1 MITVK
6 NQEIPLKTAAAKIRL
21 SGFRGDLA
29 EIRLRAGRGAVAVTA
44 EGVMHTCSE
53 PFTAEDIANCFA
65 ELCRYSVH
73 SYAAEISEGYVT
85 LDGGHRVGICGTAV
99 MRDGKI
105 ETLRDISSLNIRIS
119 RQVRGC
125 AEELYGRVFDRP
137 RSLLL
142 AGKPMCGKTT
152 LLRDLTRLLG
162 GRYKVT
168 LIDSRNEISA
178 CIRGTPTLDI
188 GQHTDVLCGCPKSE
202 GILLALRSMSPEII
216 ICDEIGRD
224 HKAVEQ
230 CLFCGVKLI
239 ASAHAGSIAELK
251 RRSGIAE
258 LLPMFEYT
266 AIIGEKCR
274 LTELRR
280 SEEL

>member
-6 NQEIPLKTAAAKIRL
+6 EREIPLKTAAAKIRL
-21 SGFRGDLA
+21 NGLRGEPA
-29 EIRLRAGRGAVAVTA
+29 EIRLRAGRRAVAVTA
-44 EGVMHTCSE
+44 EGDMQPCSE
-53 PFTAEDIANCFA
+53 PFTAEDIADCFA

-73 SYAAEISEGYVT
+73 SYSNEIAEGYIT

-99 MRDGKI
+99 MRDGRI
-105 ETLRDISSLNIRIS
+105 ETLRDVSSLNIRIA

-125 AEELYGRVFDRP
+125 AGELHERLFREP
-137 RSLLL
+137 CSLLL

-162 GRYKVT
+162 GRFKVV

-178 CIRGTPTLDI
+178 SVRGTPTLDI
-188 GQHTDVLCGCPKSE
+188 GLNTDVLCNCPKSE
-202 GILLALRSMSPEII
+202 GIFLALRSLSPEII

-224 HKAVEQ
+224 YDAVEQ

-239 ASAHAGSIAELK
+239 ATAHAGS
-251 RRSGIAE
+251 
-258 LLPMFEYT
+258 T
-266 AIIGEKCR
+266 
-274 LTELRR
+274 
-280 SEEL
+280 EELERRQGLSALVPLFDHTAVIGTKGRLLCVDGKTI

>member
-6 NQEIPLKTAAAKIRL
+6 GQEIPLKTAAAKIRL
-21 SGFRGDLA
+21 TGIGGELA
-29 EIRLRAGRGAVAVTA
+29 EIRLRTGRRAVAVTA
-44 EGVMHTCSE
+44 EGVMQTCSE
-53 PFTAEDIANCFA
+53 PFTAQDISECFS

-73 SYAAEISEGYVT
+73 SYTNEIAEGYIT

-99 MRDGKI
+99 IKDGKI
-105 ETLRDISSLNIRIS
+105 ETLRDISSLNIRIA

-125 AEELYGRVFDRP
+125 AEELFRGIFDKP

-152 LLRDLTRLLG
+152 LLRDLTRILG
-162 GRYKVT
+162 ERHKVT

-178 CIRGTPTLDI
+178 CVRGAPTLDI

-202 GILLALRSMSPEII
+202 GILLALRSLSPEII

-224 HKAVEQ
+224 HGAVEQ

-239 ASAHAGSIAELK
+239 ASVHAGSIKELE
-251 RRSGIAE
+251 RRQGIAG
-258 LLPMFEYT
+258 LLPLFEYT
-266 AIIGEKCR
+266 AVIGTKGR
-274 LTELRR
+274 LSEVYR
-280 SEEL
+280 SGEF